1 MQRLRLVDLAEVIRS
16 KNAGPFE
23 LTFDIIFPDM
33 ETFEGVRSSEIITR
47 ELVARLYGVPLEH
60 VLHLVFVPAARAV
73 KATIVRP
80 VPSGGIGDADV
91 YGAQQHVPWLEVEVP
106 LPEPEDEEVEG

>member
-1 MQRLRLVDLAEVIRS
+1 VERVRLADLAEVIRS

-23 LTFDIIFPDM
+23 LTFDIIFPDK
-33 ETFEGVRSSEIITR
+33 EIFEMVRSSGVITR
-47 ELVARLYGVPLEH
+47 GLVARLYNLPVEH

-80 VPSGGIGDADV
+80 VPSGSVGDTDV
-91 YGAQQHVPWLEVEVP
+91 YGAQQHAPWLEVEIP